1 MNLILMM
8 KFWKDFLKRPDE
20 FTFQYLQ
27 NSDSTKKLYK
37 VYSSIFLKHKI
48 NPNVLDIAKPIAK
61 LMGALPYYTKNTD
74 SLSDETKEIRSSF
87 YFAKTPQDFLN
98 KELPSI
104 FKLNLANV
112 KKQSDLDDF
121 ERRLTDSFN
130 ELKNCYSNML
140 TYFHELI
147 LEKFLDSKKLS
158 LSQMRNELIGR
169 YDHLW
174 TFTIDSEGVKN
185 FIGKVSLKNNNI
197 QNWFLNLLMSLV
209 HKPVEKWNDIDKEN
223 AELKI
228 NEYAKKIIDL
238 RTLKL
243 ASDKYEITDS
253 SEDDVLLFKLKSVR
267 PKKDFNEEVLLI
279 EKKDFKVVDELKS
292 KIKSI
297 LKTNNNL
304 SLKALALLSQEL
316 IEQKQVSERNKETKK
331 KIRELK
337 K

>member
-1 MNLILMM
+1 M
-8 KFWKDFLKRPDE
+8 K
-20 FTFQYLQ
+20 

-74 SLSDETKEIRSSF
+74 SLSDEAKEIRSSF
-87 YFAKTPQDFLN
+87 YFAKTPQRLLN

-140 TYFHELI
+140 MYFHELI
-147 LEKFLDSKKLS
+147 LEKFLDSKKLN
-158 LSQMRNELIGR
+158 LSQMRIELIGR

-197 QNWFLNLLMSLV
+197 QNWFINLLMSLV

-279 EKKDFKVVDELKS
+279 EKKDFKAVDELKS

>member
-1 MNLILMM
+1 
-8 KFWKDFLKRPDE
+8 
-20 FTFQYLQ
+20 
-27 NSDSTKKLYK
+27 
-37 VYSSIFLKHKI
+37 
-48 NPNVLDIAKPIAK
+48 
-61 LMGALPYYTKNTD
+61 
-74 SLSDETKEIRSSF
+74 
-87 YFAKTPQDFLN
+87 
-98 KELPSI
+98 
-104 FKLNLANV
+104 
-112 KKQSDLDDF
+112 
-121 ERRLTDSFN
+121 
-130 ELKNCYSNML
+130 ML

-147 LEKFLDSKKLS
+147 LEKFLDSKKLN
-158 LSQMRNELIGR
+158 LSQMRIELIGR

-197 QNWFLNLLMSLV
+197 QNWFINLLMSLV

-243 ASDKYEITDS
+243 ANDKYEITDS

-279 EKKDFKVVDELKS
+279 EKKDFKAVDELKS

>member
-1 MNLILMM
+1 
-8 KFWKDFLKRPDE
+8 
-20 FTFQYLQ
+20 
-27 NSDSTKKLYK
+27 
-37 VYSSIFLKHKI
+37 
-48 NPNVLDIAKPIAK
+48 
-61 LMGALPYYTKNTD
+61 
-74 SLSDETKEIRSSF
+74 
-87 YFAKTPQDFLN
+87 
-98 KELPSI
+98 
-104 FKLNLANV
+104 
-112 KKQSDLDDF
+112 
-121 ERRLTDSFN
+121 
-130 ELKNCYSNML
+130 
-140 TYFHELI
+140 
-147 LEKFLDSKKLS
+147 
-158 LSQMRNELIGR
+158 
-169 YDHLW
+169 
-174 TFTIDSEGVKN
+174 
-185 FIGKVSLKNNNI
+185 
-197 QNWFLNLLMSLV
+197 MSLV